1 MRILI
6 LGDTH
11 GAEPAIHMPIN
22 FALNHGID
30 ALFQVGDFGY
40 WPRSKGYGGFHLS
53 VSALAEETG
62 IPVYWLPGNHED
74 WDVYLQKIEAAKN
87 VDADGF
93 VPVDEGGRVLAAP
106 PTHTWEWDGMKFGSA
121 GGAYSVDRQFRK
133 EGVSWFKEE
142 VPGWDYPK
150 AFDDD
155 IDVMLTH
162 DAPVNIARANGW
174 VTSFQIAEPDLAEQS
189 NVVIYNCLQMAQP
202 GLAVHGHWHWWGIYP
217 IEYMDDTVGTV
228 VGLDRADGA
237 PLNRS
242 AIVLDTEARAAYT
255 IDQYLYEGDPLWQ
268 AS

>member
-1 MRILI
+1 MRILV

-11 GAEPAIHMPIN
+11 AVSWAVQGAAN
-22 FALNHGID
+22 FAADNGID
-30 ALFQVGDFGY
+30 GIFQVGDFGF
-40 WPRSKGYGGFHLS
+40 WPRSAAERGFLES
-53 VSALAEETG
+53 TALIMETCG
-62 IPVYWLPGNHED
+62 IKLWWLPGNHED
-74 WDVYLQKIEAAKN
+74 WETYLELIARVEP
-87 VDADGF
+87 DEHGF
-93 VPVDEGGRVLAAP
+93 YSIDEGGRVLAAP

-121 GGAYSVDRQFRK
+121 GGAYSIDRQFRE

-142 VPGWDYPK
+142 VPDWDYPK

-155 IDVMLTH
+155 IDVMLSH
-162 DAPVNIARANGW
+162 DAPINIARANGW
-174 VTSFQIAEPDLAEQS
+174 VTNFQIAEPDLAEQS

-217 IEYMDDTVGTV
+217 IEYMDDTAGTV
-228 VGLDRADGA
+228 VGLDRADGP
-237 PLNRS
+237 PLTRC